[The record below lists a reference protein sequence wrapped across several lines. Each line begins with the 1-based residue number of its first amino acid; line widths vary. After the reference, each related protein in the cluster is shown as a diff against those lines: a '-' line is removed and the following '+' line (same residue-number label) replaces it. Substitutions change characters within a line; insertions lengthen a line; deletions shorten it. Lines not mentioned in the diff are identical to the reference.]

1 MTCVAL
7 DTIKLV
13 HTAAGGSELSPHFS
27 LIKDLGN
34 QCGFLSEDPN
44 LALGIVKDKMTKKT
58 HRNWEL

>member
-13 HTAAGGSELSPHFS
+13 HTAAGGSELNPHLS
-27 LIKDLGN
+27 LTKALGN

-44 LALGIVKDKMTKKT
+44 LALGIVKVKMTKKT